1 MIIGKM
7 YKTKISPM
15 LMGNQLVEWCDC
27 IKGVQTLRTQD
38 TLDPGHFGTSA
49 ELSARHF
56 GTGAKCLEG
65 SKCLGSE
72 VSVHHIKYLGVYLVS
87 RSDIKFDINP
97 VKRCFYA
104 VCNYFHIVVDWT
116 K

>member
-1 MIIGKM
+1 MAGC
-7 YKTKISPM
+7 T
-15 LMGNQLVEWCDC
+15 
-27 IKGVQTLRTQD
+27 D
-38 TLDPGHFGTSA
+38 TLDPGHFRPRTVPTQDTSA
-49 ELSARHF
+49 PVPNCPQDTSALVPNVWKVRSVL
-56 GTGAKCLEG
+56 GPKCP
-65 SKCLGSE
+65 GSE

-104 VCNYFHIVVDWT
+104 VCNHFHIVVDWT